1 MIKAYMK
8 EDEKKLVKFII
19 YMYVFYNKELA
30 TRITVTPKLVKD
42 LIVSRIVTSRK
53 GDNGI
58 VLVVGGNRIYHGAP
72 ILASIAALKIWYRS
86 CIYGSTEIHCYGRES
101 LLS

>member
-1 MIKAYMK
+1 MK
-8 EDEKKLVKFII
+8 EDERRRII
-19 YMYVFYNKELA
+19 YMYVFYNEKELA

-58 VLVVGGNRIYHGAP
+58 VLVVGGSRIYHGAP
-72 ILASIAALKIWYRS
+72 ILASIAA
-86 CIYGSTEIHCYGRES
+86 
-101 LLS
+101 

>member
-8 EDEKKLVKFII
+8 EDERRRII
-19 YMYVFYNKELA
+19 YMYVFYNEKELA

-58 VLVVGGNRIYHGAP
+58 VLVVGGSRIYHGAP